1 MLKRNLLIMLSLAA
15 MATMGI
21 GCPSGKKVGSEEI
34 ISAVVTAMCKKMAQC
49 QPNAMPSEDFC
60 QNTMKTAL
68 QGNKNLPKVETTQ
81 KQLDAC
87 VASINKTECEGLLG
101 SKPPEGCEFLQ

>member
-1 MLKRNLLIMLSLAA
+1 MIKRNVWIMLSLAVV
-15 MATMGI
+15 ATMGI
-21 GCPSGKKVGSEEI
+21 GCPSAKKVGSEEI
-34 ISAVVTAMCKKMAQC
+34 ISAVVSAMCKKMAQC

-68 QGNKNLPKVETTQ
+68 QGNKDLPKVETTQ
-81 KQLDAC
+81 KQLNAC
-87 VASINKTECEGLLG
+87 VASIEKTECEGLLG